1 MGLASHEFGWRHGN
15 KPEDIHKMLSSRV
28 EVIRSKIM
36 SFGIFPTTAHIDHVC
51 AFQCGPITT

>member
-28 EVIRSKIM
+28 ELIRSKIALKNNV
-36 SFGIFPTTAHIDHVC
+36 IWNLPNNCTH
-51 AFQCGPITT
+51 